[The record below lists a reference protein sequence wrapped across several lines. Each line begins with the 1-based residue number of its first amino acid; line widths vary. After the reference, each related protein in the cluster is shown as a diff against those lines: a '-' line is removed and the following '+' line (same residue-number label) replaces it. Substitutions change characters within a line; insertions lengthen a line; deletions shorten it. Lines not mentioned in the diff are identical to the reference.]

1 MKKITLMTAIGAGN
15 LGDELIAWRDK
26 YSRYCF
32 VKYLMFF
39 VAFKEAFKIAMN
51 FFVPS
56 KYEKFFVVFEAGV
69 GKIS

>member
-1 MKKITLMTAIGAGN
+1 
-15 LGDELIAWRDK
+15 
-26 YSRYCF
+26 
-32 VKYLMFF
+32 V
-39 VAFKEAFKIAMN
+39 FKVAMN